1 MDIVLKI
8 GEIMVLT
15 TALAIAATSFAT
27 DSTTPPCLGLLAA
40 TDSSLCIKF
49 KAPSETALDP
59 RESPVPLA
67 EGYNTGGGGGGS
79 GDPTQ
84 TLITKM
90 RQSALSPHIM
100 TSEIQDSVV

>member
-1 MDIVLKI
+1 MIAGLVVNKNLKKGAKVHEKVSAGGRRQLFVPTRSEMI
-8 GEIMVLT
+8 EED
-15 TALAIAATSFAT
+15 SF
-27 DSTTPPCLGLLAA
+27 S
-40 TDSSLCIKF
+40 F
-49 KAPSETALDP
+49 
-59 RESPVPLA
+59 
-67 EGYNTGGGGGGS
+67 YTGGGGGGS